1 MELFS
6 EKPGDE
12 GLPGRERAFAMA
24 AVMTSTLMAVFDG
37 SMVNIAL
44 PQMAQSLQ
52 VAAPV
57 AVWFANGYLLS
68 AAMTLA
74 IFAALATRFGFRPV
88 FIFGLSLF
96 TLASLGCAMSSSAD
110 MLIVMRIL
118 QGIGGAATLSI
129 APAILRSVFP
139 GRLLG
144 RILGLN
150 ALLIASSTAIAPVLG
165 GTLLETLSWQWL
177 FAINVLPGML
187 ALTLAIKAI
196 PHKPTLDA
204 HKFDGV
210 GALLSATML
219 GALIMAANSFA
230 NPHAADHSLSV
241 SVMGWAALA
250 LISGITFV
258 WHIRR
263 IEKPLLPPVIFTSG
277 RFSLAALTS
286 LASFISQGITFVAL
300 PFLFQSVYGYSA
312 FTSALLFTPWPVGI
326 VLVAPHAGRLADKYS
341 PSIIST
347 VGLLMFVVGLALLAM
362 LPAHAEMWDIGLRS
376 LVCGMGFG
384 CFQSPNNREMLSN
397 VAREYS
403 GYASGV
409 LAIMRTFG
417 QCLGA
422 ALVGVLLAVMV
433 SSTSA
438 AMEAQAVRMSLWVAV
453 AASGLAILLSL
464 SRLRRHQQRNA
475 QA

>member
-6 EKPGDE
+6 EKTGDE

-24 AVMTSTLMAVFDG
+24 AVMTTTLMAVFDG

-44 PQMAQSLQ
+44 PQMARSLQ

-88 FIFGLSLF
+88 FLFGLSLF
-96 TLASLGCAMSSSAD
+96 TLASLGCAMSPSAE
-110 MLIVMRIL
+110 MLIGMRIL
-118 QGIGGAATLSI
+118 QGVGGAATLSI

-150 ALLIASSTAIAPVLG
+150 ALLIASSTAVAPVLG
-165 GTLLETLSWQWL
+165 GTLLATLSWQWL
-177 FAINVLPGML
+177 FAINVLPGL
-187 ALTLAIKAI
+187 VALMLAIKAI
-196 PHKPTLDA
+196 PHKPALSTQ
-204 HKFDGV
+204 KFDAI
-210 GALLSATML
+210 GAVLSATML

-230 NPHAADHSLSV
+230 DPHAASHALNATLT
-241 SVMGWAALA
+241 GWAALA
-250 LISGITFV
+250 LFSGVAFV

-263 IEKPLLPPVIFTSG
+263 VDTPLLPPVIFTSG

-341 PSIIST
+341 PAVIST
-347 VGLLMFVVGLALLAM
+347 IGLLGFVIGLALLTM
-362 LPAHAEMWDIGLRS
+362 LPDHAPAWDIGLRS

-409 LAIMRTFG
+409 LAIVRTFG

-433 SSTSA
+433 SGTSVA
-438 AMEAQAVRMSLWVAV
+438 LEEQAVRVSLWVAV
-453 AASGLAILLSL
+453 AASGLAMLFSL
-464 SRLRRHQQRNA
+464 SRLRRRQPQNA